1 MVFVHEPKYYIFR
14 DNPLNTPGFLY
25 NMGPGSMTYTLFISV
40 TKHKK
45 LNQKTNPCMEDP
57 EYDFHRCVINSLT
70 RLAGC
75 RSPWDMLSSQEFPIC
90 DDLEKIQI
98 LEKMFQS
105 NSEGYLEQVVD
116 NTKCMPPCL
125 FNEYKL
131 GLEPDKWDSKAI
143 SKNKIFK
150 LKFTDNKT
158 IIEKEIESYS
168 FVSLVSDIGGAL
180 GLFLGFSF
188 VMVWD
193 EAEALIRKMRTYWKD
208 NLITK

>member
-1 MVFVHEPKYYIFR
+1 
-14 DNPLNTPGFLY
+14 
-25 NMGPGSMTYTLFISV
+25 
-40 TKHKK
+40 
-45 LNQKTNPCMEDP
+45 MEDP